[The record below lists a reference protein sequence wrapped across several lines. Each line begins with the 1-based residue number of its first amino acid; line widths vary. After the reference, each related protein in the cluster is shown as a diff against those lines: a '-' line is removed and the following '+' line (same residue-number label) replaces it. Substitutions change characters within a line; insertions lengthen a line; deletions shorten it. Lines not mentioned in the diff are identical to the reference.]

1 MDPIVL
7 SAGTALV
14 GAIATDTWERARAA
28 VVALW
33 RRARPDQAD
42 VIDEELAESRRLL
55 LTAREEGDTEAEP
68 GRQHAHDLRHHRPGP
83 HTRHLESLPQRADIR
98 PAVPLTTALTLGP
111 HDAGDAAGRTRGRYE
126 NG

>member
-14 GAIATDTWERARAA
+14 GAIATDTWDHARAA

-42 VIDEELAESRRLL
+42 VIDEELAASRRRLL
-55 LTAREEGDTEAEP
+55 AARDEGTTEA
-68 GRQHAHDLRHHRPGP
+68 
-83 HTRHLESLPQRADIR
+83 
-98 PAVPLTTALTLGP
+98 
-111 HDAGDAAGRTRGRYE
+111 AAE
-126 NG
+126 AEE